1 MDCQNLLWT
10 KASIPAHNFLVRSC
24 SYCHRHPIP
33 TGAIDSR
40 TGLRTTLNQ
49 VHDTEGLVK
58 LMIEMNDKLV
68 TGEEAVESMTA
79 NIGLLAEGENESRNL
94 LDVTIEEIDESTNL
108 LEVTFE

>member
-1 MDCQNLLWT
+1 MCGH
-10 KASIPAHNFLVRSC
+10 AHIVTVT
-24 SYCHRHPIP
+24 PTP

-49 VHDTEGLVK
+49 VHDTEELVN
-58 LMIEMNDKLV
+58 LIIGMNDKLV

-79 NIGLLAEGENESRNL
+79 NNDLLAEGENESKNL
-94 LDVTIEEIDESTNL
+94 LDVTIEETDESTNL